1 MTRPLLTLPTEN
13 GQIHIYVNALPPGE
27 AAIATPSR
35 RRPLLLTTCAL
46 LLFVGGYMLRG
57 LTTAP
62 AEADIL
68 AASSGPVRFAAPQ
81 PPLPNAMPPS
91 VRYTSPR
98 PYENLSFASGLLP
111 VPGAAALSAST
122 PGMPPPAATP
132 APPPAAAPAASP
144 FGLR

>member
-1 MTRPLLTLPTEN
+1 MTLPLLTLPTEN
-13 GQIHIYVNALPPGE
+13 GQIHIYVNAPPPGD

-35 RRPLLLTTCAL
+35 RRPLLLTICAL
-46 LLFVGGYMLRG
+46 LLVSGGYALRG
-57 LTTAP
+57 MTSAP

-68 AASSGPVRFAAPQ
+68 ATSSGPVRFAAPQ
-81 PPLPNAMPPS
+81 PPLPNQMPPS

-98 PYENLSFASGLLP
+98 PYDNPSFASGLLP

-122 PGMPPPAATP
+122 PGMPPPTATP

-144 FGLR
+144 FGFR